1 MDLQVALFIFDF
13 FLIASLVLCIVRMI
27 LGPSTA
33 DRMVA
38 IDLMGLLVVL
48 LMISHA
54 IRSNDEA
61 VLDIVLVFS
70 IIAFLGTTVLAR
82 YLQQAIGTT
91 DKR

>member
-1 MDLQVALFIFDF
+1 MDLQIALTIFDF
-13 FLIASLVLCIVRMI
+13 LLISSLALCVIRMI

-38 IDLMGLLVVL
+38 IDLLGLLVIL
-48 LMISHA
+48 LMISHS
-54 IRSNDEA
+54 IRSNDES

-82 YLQQAIGTT
+82 YLQQEIDSTE
-91 DKR
+91 KK